1 MHPVATPVC
10 SRIPSS
16 LQTGPKNERTLTMS
30 DYPPIIATIV
40 VRRPRPDAF
49 GLLATVDGRP
59 RFFPN
64 LEAVFRAAVQLLE
77 EPGDDRD
84 PKTVR

>member
-1 MHPVATPVC
+1 
-10 SRIPSS
+10 
-16 LQTGPKNERTLTMS
+16 MS

-40 VRRPRPDAF
+40 VPRPKPGSP

-64 LEAVFRAAVQLLE
+64 LAAVFRAAVQFLE
-77 EPGDDRD
+77 EQPDDRD
-84 PKTVR
+84 HQAVR

>member
-1 MHPVATPVC
+1 
-10 SRIPSS
+10 
-16 LQTGPKNERTLTMS
+16 MS
-30 DYPPIIATIV
+30 DYPPVIATIV
-40 VRRPRPDAF
+40 VPHPRPDSP

-77 EPGDDRD
+77 EQPDDRD
-84 PKTVR
+84 HETVLSRRELS